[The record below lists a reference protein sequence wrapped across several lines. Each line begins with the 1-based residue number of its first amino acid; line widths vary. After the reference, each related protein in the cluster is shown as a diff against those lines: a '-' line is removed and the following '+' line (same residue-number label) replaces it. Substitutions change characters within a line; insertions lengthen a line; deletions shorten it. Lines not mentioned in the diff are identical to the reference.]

1 MPMDYCIACNHVWIP
16 TLYLNVMLNL
26 VYSADNRRMTSFETS
41 RTDSRVYRM
50 ARSFGLILRV

>member
-41 RTDSRVYRM
+41 RTVECIEWRV
-50 ARSFGLILRV
+50 RSA